1 MHLPHFKISRVSW
14 HDLALTLGPY
24 VLLVIAA
31 FWLAYRF
38 VRPAPPDT
46 IVITSGRAGSMFATA
61 AERYRKILAGEG
73 ITLKVLPSEG
83 SLENLK
89 RLGDPKTKVDVG
101 FVQGGLADLVDT
113 SNLMSLGS
121 VFYEPLLVF
130 YRSPRPLGRL
140 SELMGK
146 RLAIGREGSGTRAMA
161 TILLN
166 ANGIAPNGPTKLLD
180 LEGKAAQDALLQHRV
195 DAVFVMGDSAA
206 TANIVALVH
215 APGIR
220 LFDFVQGDAYVRRFR
235 YLSKLVL
242 PAGSFNLGKNLPPAP
257 LTIVAPTVEL
267 VARSDLHPA
276 LSDMLIEAA
285 HVVHGR
291 ATLIQKAG
299 EFPSPLEHEYRL
311 SDDALRYYKT
321 GKGFAYRHLP
331 FWLASLVD
339 RAVVMLV
346 PIALLLVPGMKIVPQ
361 LYHWRVSA
369 RIYKR
374 YGELMELERDAF
386 EQSTPERRARLLK
399 RLDEIEQRVITLEL
413 PASFADKIYILR
425 QHIAFVRNFLQQ
437 AEAARSR

>member
-130 YRSPRPLGRL
+130 CRSPRPLGRL

-146 RLAIGREGSGTRAMA
+146 RLAIGREGSGPARWRPFSSMQTGSRPTAPRSCSTWRARPRRMRSSSIAWTRSSSWR
-161 TILLN
+161 LRR
-166 ANGIAPNGPTKLLD
+166 D
-180 LEGKAAQDALLQHRV
+180 RQHRR
-195 DAVFVMGDSAA
+195 A
-206 TANIVALVH
+206 VH

-291 ATLIQKAG
+291 PRSSRRPENSIAA
-299 EFPSPLEHEYRL
+299 
-311 SDDALRYYKT
+311 
-321 GKGFAYRHLP
+321 
-331 FWLASLVD
+331 
-339 RAVVMLV
+339 RARV
-346 PIALLLVPGMKIVPQ
+346 P
-361 LYHWRVSA
+361 
-369 RIYKR
+369 
-374 YGELMELERDAF
+374 
-386 EQSTPERRARLLK
+386 PERRCPALLQDGQGLRVPAPALLAREP
-399 RLDEIEQRVITLEL
+399 R
-413 PASFADKIYILR
+413 
-425 QHIAFVRNFLQQ
+425 
-437 AEAARSR
+437 

>member
-1 MHLPHFKISRVSW
+1 MQLPHLRISRISW

-31 FWLAYRF
+31 FWFAYRF

-121 VFYEPLLVF
+121 VFYEPVLVF

-146 RLAIGREGSGTRAMA
+146 RIAIGREGSGTRAMA

-180 LEGKAAQDALLQHRV
+180 LEGKAAEDALFQHRV

-206 TANIVALVH
+206 IANIVALLH

-235 YLSKLVL
+235 YLSRLVL
-242 PAGSFNLGKNLPPAP
+242 PAGAFNLGKNLPPAP

-285 HVVHGR
+285 REVHGG

-299 EFPSPLEHEYRL
+299 EFPVPLEHEYRL

-346 PIALLLVPGMKIVPQ
+346 PIALLLIPGMKFVPQ

-386 EQSTPERRARLLK
+386 EQSTPERRAQLLE
-399 RLDEIEQRVITLEL
+399 RLDEIEQRVITLKL
-413 PASFADKIYILR
+413 PASFADKTYILR
-425 QHIAFVRNFLQQ
+425 QHIAFVRSYLQQ
-437 AEAARSR
+437 AEAARSP